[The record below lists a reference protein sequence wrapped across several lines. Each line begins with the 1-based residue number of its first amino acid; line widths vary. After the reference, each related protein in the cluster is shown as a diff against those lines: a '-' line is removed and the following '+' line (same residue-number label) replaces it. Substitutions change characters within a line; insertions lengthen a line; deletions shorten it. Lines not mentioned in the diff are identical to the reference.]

1 MTHRCAAFARSATV
15 LAAVLCSV
23 PAFAA
28 PLKVACTGTSAMQG
42 LGSSAGH
49 HVPDELGRALGPG
62 FDVGNFGA
70 QGTTAIASIA
80 SSYAATSQMK
90 AALAFNPN
98 VVLFWFGGNDSF
110 QGTWDAHKSEF
121 KADYTSLIRTFQALP
136 THPKTLL
143 VRLWTFVDG
152 PVQRTVLDQE
162 ILPLID
168 QIAVDTGSELI
179 DYRKAFEN
187 HPEYFPDGMHPNDTG
202 TVQIGKLFADAVT
215 SALAETAGSGG
226 ATSLGG
232 AGGTSSLGGAGGA
245 RSGGSDAA
253 GVSGAANTAGAA
265 GVPGSSGSANAPTAG
280 AMGNGGAAVG
290 SGAGSGGGSAV
301 SSGASSVPAAGTPT
315 AAAPLTAGASN
326 GGGCSMSASP
336 GARTSA
342 LWFLLA
348 GLGLARRR
356 RRSGKV
362 HVIQVHVAGGEFDTH
377 DVK

>member
-1 MTHRCAAFARSATV
+1 MP
-15 LAAVLCSV
+15 AV
-23 PAFAA
+23 AA

-49 HVPDELGRALGPG
+49 HVPDELGKALGSD

-110 QGTWDAHKSEF
+110 KGTWDAHKGEF
-121 KADYTSLIRTFQALP
+121 KADYTSLIRAFQALP

-152 PVQRTVLDQE
+152 PVQRSVLDKE

-168 QIAVDTGSELI
+168 QIALDTDSELI
-179 DYRKAFEN
+179 DYRKAFES

-202 TVQIGKLFADAVT
+202 TALIGKLFADSVT
-215 SALAETAGSGG
+215 TALAATAG
-226 ATSLGG
+226 T
-232 AGGTSSLGGAGGA
+232 GGTTALGGAGGA
-245 RSGGSDAA
+245 SAGGAVSAA
-253 GVSGAANTAGAA
+253 GTT
-265 GVPGSSGSANAPTAG
+265 SAS
-280 AMGNGGAAVG
+280 
-290 SGAGSGGGSAV
+290 SGAGGAGVGGVPAASGGTPAGGNV
-301 SSGASSVPAAGTPT
+301 SSGAASVPAAGTPSAGT
-315 AAAPLTAGASN
+315 PNAETPLAASN
-326 GGGCSMSASP
+326 SDSSGCRMSASHTS
-336 GARTSA
+336 RTPSA

-348 GLGLARRR
+348 GLGLASRRR
-356 RRSGKV
+356 LWPRSPQL
-362 HVIQVHVAGGEFDTH
+362 IT
-377 DVK
+377 

>member
-1 MTHRCAAFARSATV
+1 MSASITHCRVGFARSATV
-15 LAAVLCSV
+15 LAALLCST
-23 PAFAA
+23 PAFAE

-49 HVPDELGRALGPG
+49 HVPDELGKALGSG
-62 FDVGNFGA
+62 FDVANFGA

-80 SSYAATSQMK
+80 SSYAATAQMK
-90 AALAFNPN
+90 AALALNPN

-110 QGTWDAHKSEF
+110 QGTWDAHKGEF

-152 PVQRTVLDQE
+152 PVQRSVLDKE

-202 TVQIGKLFADAVT
+202 TAQIGKLFADAVT
-215 SALAETAGSGG
+215 TALTATAGSGG

-232 AGGTSSLGGAGGA
+232 AGGAST
-245 RSGGSDAA
+245 GGSDTAAGTTSAA
-253 GVSGAANTAGAA
+253 GVADVGGTSASSGAANAAVAGAA
-265 GVPGSSGSANAPTAG
+265 GSG
-280 AMGNGGAAVG
+280 
-290 SGAGSGGGSAV
+290 GSGGGSDV
-301 SSGASSVPAAGTPT
+301 SSGAASVPAAETPN
-315 AAAPLTAGASN
+315 AAGGSDSGGCRMGAPHGAST
-326 GGGCSMSASP
+326 P
-336 GARTSA
+336 SA
-342 LWFLLA
+342 LWLLLA

-356 RRSGKV
+356 KLV
-362 HVIQVHVAGGEFDTH
+362 HDVWHVARRKIDLG
-377 DVK
+377 

>member
-1 MTHRCAAFARSATV
+1 MDLTRIVSGGLRVA
-15 LAAVLCSV
+15 LAGLLCST
-23 PAFAA
+23 PAVAA

-49 HVPDELGRALGPG
+49 HVPDELGKALGAA
-62 FDVGNFGA
+62 FDVANFGV

-90 AALAFNPN
+90 AALALNPN

-110 QGTWDAHKSEF
+110 KGTWDAHKGEF

-152 PVQRTVLDQE
+152 PVQRSVLDKE

-202 TVQIGKLFADAVT
+202 TVQIGKLFADGVT
-215 SALAETAGSGG
+215 TALAATAGSGG
-226 ATSLGG
+226 TTSLGG
-232 AGGTSSLGGAGGA
+232 AGGASGASTGGA
-245 RSGGSDAA
+245 STGGSDTSAA
-253 GVSGAANTAGAA
+253 ASGAGAA
-265 GVPGSSGSANAPTAG
+265 GVGGVPTSSGGAPVG
-280 AMGNGGAAVG
+280 GN
-290 SGAGSGGGSAV
+290 V
-301 SSGASSVPAAGTPT
+301 SSGAASVPTAGTPNAGT
-315 AAAPLTAGASN
+315 PNAETPLAASGSDS
-326 GGGCSMSASP
+326 GGCRMSVSQAS
-336 GARTSA
+336 GAPSA
-342 LWFLLA
+342 LWLLLA

-356 RRSGKV
+356 RLGASTV
-362 HVIQVHVAGGEFDTH
+362 SVSAE
-377 DVK
+377 